1 MNLMSA
7 KIQLIPFETMA
18 PGKWILA
25 GEHAVLRG
33 SPALVFPLKS
43 KFLSMSFQPGG
54 DSLELVLGG
63 ERGAEF
69 ELLFWGV
76 LEKACEKAGV
86 SRSELKGRLKIESS
100 VPIGSGLGASASL
113 CVALTKWFSS
123 FGVVAVSEQYE
134 FARQLE
140 NLFHGE
146 SSGVDISV
154 ALSGEGLR
162 FQRPGL
168 REIFTPKWVP
178 KCFIS
183 YSGQRGVTL
192 DCVNKV
198 KTLLR
203 DQPQLGAQIDLQMRE
218 AVSLSEKALL
228 SVDSKTGLPLLVEAL
243 SLAESCF
250 SQWGLVSVVPAQHI
264 AMLRS
269 QGASA
274 VKLTGSGDGGFVLS
288 LWSGEPP
295 ATLKDIL
302 ISCF

>member
-1 MNLMSA
+1 MI
-7 KIQLIPFETMA
+7 KFQTVPFETRA

-43 KFLSMSFQPGG
+43 QFLSMSFAPGG
-54 DSLELVLGG
+54 DTLELILGG

-76 LEKACEKAGV
+76 LEKACERVGAQ
-86 SRSELKGRLKIESS
+86 RSDLRGRLKIESS

-113 CVALTKWFSS
+113 CVALTQWFSS
-123 FGVVAVSEQYE
+123 FGAVPVEDQYE

-154 ALSGEGLR
+154 ALSRQGLK
-162 FQRPGL
+162 FQRPDR
-168 REIFTPKWVP
+168 REMFQPRWNP
-178 KCFIS
+178 HCYIS
-183 YSGQRGVTL
+183 YSGKRGVTV

-198 KTLLR
+198 KALLQK
-203 DQPQLGAQIDLQMRE
+203 DSQLGAQIDEQMKE
-218 AVSLSEKALL
+218 AVRLAEVSLLESSMLL
-228 SVDSKTGLPLLVEAL
+228 GLPGLVKAMN
-243 SLAESCF
+243 LAQGCF
-250 SQWGLVSVVPAQHI
+250 EQWGLVSEIPAQHLKYI
-264 AMLRS
+264 RS
-269 QGASA
+269 QGALA

-288 LWSGEPP
+288 LWQDRPP
-295 ATLKDIL
+295 EALRDIL
-302 ISCF
+302 IPCF